1 MRPAGTTSPA
11 ISAERALPTSHQELF
26 PMADQA
32 STHHDLLIRGGTVID
47 GSKAPR
53 FGADIGVRAGRIAA
67 IGDLAGHTADE
78 TLDASGRIIAPGFI
92 DAHTH
97 DDQAVLSQADMTF
110 KISQGVTTVVA
121 GNCGISAAPLR
132 ADMDLPMP
140 LGLIDAP
147 REGRFATF
155 AAYLDA
161 LRAKP
166 SSVNVAAMV
175 GHSTLRAVTMAS
187 LDRTANAQEIA
198 AMQAL
203 VEEAMQ
209 AGAIGLSTG
218 TFYPPAAK
226 ATTEEIIE
234 VCRPLS
240 ACKALYVTHMRNES
254 DQVLEALEETFRI
267 GQALDV
273 PVVVSHHKVQN
284 TPNFGRS
291 RVTLPFIRETMKH
304 QCISLDCYPYTAG
317 STMIRTE
324 AAMLEGRVR
333 IASSQPHPECAG
345 RDLDDI
351 AREWGVAKE
360 EAARRLQPGT
370 AIYFLMDEDDVQRI
384 LAFDETMIG
393 SDGIPVGDNP
403 HPRLWG
409 TFPRVL
415 GHYCR
420 DIGLFPLETA
430 VWKMTGLTARNF
442 GLHERGTLAVG
453 KHADIVIFDAG
464 TIRDAADY
472 DTPTRAA
479 EGIDTVIV
487 NGVITWRD
495 GTHSGARNGQVITR
509 RDGGAD

>member
-1 MRPAGTTSPA
+1 MSPT
-11 ISAERALPTSHQELF
+11 PSHF
-26 PMADQA
+26 
-32 STHHDLLIRGGTVID
+32 DLLIRGGTVID
-47 GSKAPR
+47 GTRAPR
-53 FGADIGVRAGRIAA
+53 FDADVGITAGRIAA
-67 IGDLAGHTADE
+67 IGDLCACTAAQ
-78 TLDASGRIIAPGFI
+78 TLDATGRIVAPGFI
-92 DAHTH
+92 DSHTH
-97 DDQAVLSQADMTF
+97 DDQAVLSQAAMPF
-110 KISQGVTTVVA
+110 KVSQGVTTVVA

-132 ADMDLPMP
+132 PDMDLPMP
-140 LGLIDAP
+140 LSLIDSPA
-147 REGRFATF
+147 EGRFTTF

-161 LRAKP
+161 LRATP

-175 GHSTLRAVTMAS
+175 GHSTLRAVTMSA
-187 LDRTANAQEIA
+187 LDRPANAEEIA
-198 AMQAL
+198 AMQGL

-240 ACKALYVTHMRNES
+240 ARKALYVTHMRDES
-254 DQVLEALEETFRI
+254 DKVMESLEETFRI
-267 GQALDV
+267 GRELGV

-291 RVTLPFIRETMKH
+291 KVTLPFIRETMKH
-304 QCISLDCYPYTAG
+304 QCVSLDCYPYTAG
-317 STMIRTE
+317 STMIRTDRG
-324 AAMLEGRVR
+324 MLEGRVL
-333 IASSQPHPECAG
+333 IAASQPHPECAG

-351 AREWGVAKE
+351 AKEWGVAKD
-360 EAARRLQPGT
+360 EAARRLQPGS
-370 AIYFLMDEDDVQRI
+370 AIYFLMDENDVQRI

-393 SDGIPVGDNP
+393 SDGIPVGESP

-415 GHYCR
+415 GHYSR

-442 GLHERGTLAVG
+442 GLDGRGTLKPG
-453 KHADIVIFDAG
+453 HHADLVVFDAA
-464 TIRDAADY
+464 TVRDAASY
-472 DTPTRAA
+472 ETPTRPA

-487 NGVITWRD
+487 NGAITWRH
-495 GTHSGARNGQVITR
+495 GAHTGARNGQVITR
-509 RDGGAD
+509 MECA